1 MSVMLGDVL
10 LIQETHKN
18 AAAKI
23 KDIMMADC
31 KTKGKEH
38 KYIVAISG
46 ESGSG
51 KSELS
56 HSLAKL
62 LKPEK
67 IRVKIIHTDNYYKVP
82 PLLRTEW
89 RKNQG
94 PESIGIDEYD
104 WNLIHQNIREFK
116 EDREA
121 MMPCIDIIPEQV
133 DKLITD
139 FQKVDVLVIDGL
151 YAINTDQVDLR
162 VFIDLTYHETKMTQI
177 IRGKE
182 PLNDWRS
189 LVLEREHLN
198 VSSLRVKADL
208 IVNKNYQVVPANGK
222 FKDLFKKNG
231 FKKNGLKKNGF

>member
-1 MSVMLGDVL
+1 MLGDIL
-10 LIQETHKN
+10 LIQETHKK
-18 AAAKI
+18 AAARI
-23 KDIMMADC
+23 KEVMMKDC
-31 KTKGKEH
+31 ANKEKGY

-67 IRVKIIHTDNYYKVP
+67 IRVKVLHTDNYYKVP

-89 RKNQG
+89 RRTQG
-94 PESIGIDEYD
+94 LKSIGIDEYD

-121 MMPCIDIIPEQV
+121 MMPCIDIIPEQI

-139 FQKVDVLVIDGL
+139 FRKVDMLVVDGL
-151 YAINTDQVDLR
+151 YAIKTDHVDLR

-177 IRGKE
+177 IRSKE
-182 PLNDWRS
+182 PMNEWRAQ
-189 LVLEREHLN
+189 VLEREHLN
-198 VSSLRVKADL
+198 VSSLKPMADL
-208 IVNKNYQVVPANGK
+208 IVNKNYEVVPANGK
-222 FKDLFKKNG
+222 FKKLFNNKNKKNN
-231 FKKNGLKKNGF
+231 KK